1 MTKAAI
7 MVPSLRI
14 MGKSCVHGRGKPCRS
29 QNYTRV
35 LHETEMEMTLR
46 KWVGILFQRAGRKN
60 THLWLWD
67 QSVADTKTC
76 ILFVDKFFS
85 TVHIMG
91 ISSKL
96 LNLEEMKKVCPS
108 SVLES
113 SLRCALKVE
122 GIHLYLLLFFHFCF
136 KAENVLNK
144 CVGAKYKTIS
154 NCVFHST

>member
-1 MTKAAI
+1 

-14 MGKSCVHGRGKPCRS
+14 MGCHSSKPAGARTAQECFTKTGKWK
-29 QNYTRV
+29 Q
-35 LHETEMEMTLR
+35 TLR

-96 LNLEEMKKVCPS
+96 LNLEEMKKSLPFFSTWVFTW
-108 SVLES
+108 VIEGWRDS
-113 SLRCALKVE
+113 SL
-122 GIHLYLLLFFHFCF
+122 LLLF
-136 KAENVLNK
+136 LLQSRK
-144 CVGAKYKTIS
+144 CAKQVCYAKYKTIS
-154 NCVFHST
+154 NCVFHSTQHSFWNNDK